1 MRPPMKNIESI
12 YEILSIEIQKYLMN
26 NVSIKSVTDNLDN
39 KVNTVLRNDK

>member
-1 MRPPMKNIESI
+1 MKNIESI

-26 NVSIKSVTDNLDN
+26 NVSIKSVTDNLEN